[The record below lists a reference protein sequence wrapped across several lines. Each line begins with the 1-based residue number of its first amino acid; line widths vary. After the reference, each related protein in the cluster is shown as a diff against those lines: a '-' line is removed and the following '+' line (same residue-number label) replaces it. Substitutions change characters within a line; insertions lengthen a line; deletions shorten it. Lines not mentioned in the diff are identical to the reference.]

1 MMTSAPIS
9 SAPVD
14 APLAASRVSAS
25 ASAPRGGRLGRPTV
39 AGYTLIE
46 VMMAVAVLTA
56 GAAGILA
63 LQSAATSGNAEAR
76 EMTIAVNATRTW
88 VERIKRDAL
97 GWNTPSTVASAALLS
112 NTVYLRN
119 VPAPGAALVWNTP
132 VPPAG
137 ESYAFD
143 HFGREVLAPAAAP
156 PGVIKFCTQY
166 RLAWVQAGRTIRADV
181 RTWWPRRGATAG
193 TVYAER
199 RNCGLGDEGSVS
211 GDPRVRIVAASTLV
225 RWTAR

>member
-1 MMTSAPIS
+1 MTVPA
-9 SAPVD
+9 
-14 APLAASRVSAS
+14 RT
-25 ASAPRGGRLGRPTV
+25 PRRPRLPRRRPPTA

-63 LQSAATSGNAEAR
+63 LQSAATNGNAEAR
-76 EMTIAVNATRTW
+76 EMSIAINATRTW
-88 VERIKRDAL
+88 IERIKRDAV
-97 GWNTPSTVASAALLS
+97 GWNTPSTTASVALLS

-119 VPAPGAALVWNTP
+119 VPAPGAALVWSTP
-132 VPPAG
+132 VPPVG

-143 HFGREVLAPAAAP
+143 HFGREVLAPMAAP
-156 PGVIKFCTQY
+156 PGTVKFCTQY

-181 RTWWPRRGATAG
+181 RTWWPRRGVTAG
-193 TVYAER
+193 TVYADR
-199 RNCGLGDEGSVS
+199 ANCGVGDEGSVTN
-211 GDPRVRIVAASTLV
+211 DARVRVVGASTLV